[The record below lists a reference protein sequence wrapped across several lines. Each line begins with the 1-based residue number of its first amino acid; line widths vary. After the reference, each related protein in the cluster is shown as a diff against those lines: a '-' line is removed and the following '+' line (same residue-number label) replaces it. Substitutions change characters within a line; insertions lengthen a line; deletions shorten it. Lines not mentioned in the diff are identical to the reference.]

1 MDSLIGT
8 GSVHPTDNLSL
19 DGRLGGAAL
28 NTLQPVVRDPKA
40 EKKLAKEKD
49 VVVQRLVNLEVDQ
62 AAMKDL
68 EEDVIVLQGE
78 VTNLSNKVNPLAA
91 ITELVWR
98 KRSEE
103 ELGDGQGGVDLE
115 NIVRA

>member
-19 DGRLGGAAL
+19 AGPGGAAL
-28 NTLQPVVRDPKA
+28 NTLQPELRDPKA
-40 EKKLAKEKD
+40 AKKRAGEEDLVA
-49 VVVQRLVNLEVDQ
+49 QRLVNLEVDQ
-62 AAMKDL
+62 AGMKDL
-68 EEDVIVLQGE
+68 EQDVIVLQGE

-98 KRSEE
+98 KRTAE
-103 ELGDGQGGVDLE
+103 ELGDGQGGVDLD
-115 NIVRA
+115 NIMRA